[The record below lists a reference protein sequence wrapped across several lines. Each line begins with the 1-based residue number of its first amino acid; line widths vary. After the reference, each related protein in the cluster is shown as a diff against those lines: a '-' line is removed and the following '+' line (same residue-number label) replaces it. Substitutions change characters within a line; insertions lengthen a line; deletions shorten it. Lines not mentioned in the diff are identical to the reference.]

1 MDLDLPLVVECSPV
15 NFKSRQG
22 CSLKNHSVIHLQS
35 VGQTPSHTNRQDP
48 KESKEKRR
56 LTLNPPYQLMQRSR
70 SSLHTPKSKEGCATI
85 SSSTIL
91 QTNQTK
97 LKTSRRTS
105 FQSYTPATLA
115 TPLLRNCMI
124 SRDTKRDVIR
134 NGQESPKR
142 T

>member
-35 VGQTPSHTNRQDP
+35 VGQTPSHTTRQDL
-48 KESKEKRR
+48 KEAKEKKR
-56 LTLNPPYQLMQRSR
+56 LTQNPPYQLMLRSR
-70 SSLHTPKSKEGCATI
+70 SSLHTQKNKEGCNRI

-97 LKTSRRTS
+97 LEISRRAS
-105 FQSYTPATLA
+105 YQSYIPATIA
-115 TPLLRNCMI
+115 TPLLKNFKK
-124 SRDTKRDVIR
+124 SKGTKRDVTR